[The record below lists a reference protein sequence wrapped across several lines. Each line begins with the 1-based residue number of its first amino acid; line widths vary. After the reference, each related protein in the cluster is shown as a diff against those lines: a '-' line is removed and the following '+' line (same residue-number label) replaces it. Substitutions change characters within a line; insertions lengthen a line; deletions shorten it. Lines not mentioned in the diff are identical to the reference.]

1 MSSDH
6 NVIYSLLES
15 FDRDDRSATEDFH
28 EASKL
33 VPGGNKA
40 FIRRTSLFIHAL
52 PLRHL
57 VTRAWKDY
65 SGRRSLPLPA
75 ASLPPITLESALRT
89 RRSLSNVAQAF
100 GEAPLSLEQVASI
113 LGLSYGITGSARRSG
128 PHDPEQPFR
137 AAASAGGLYPLE
149 IYPVVLDV
157 DGLASGVYHYSVPDH
172 ALHVLEETDSADAFI
187 ATLPQQDPWRL
198 ASVVFVV
205 TAVLERPLSKYLQR
219 GYRMAMNDC
228 GALIQNLYLTTTGVG
243 AIGCALAGFYD
254 DRLGNLLEID
264 NVNEVVALCFVAGSV
279 PGEAG

>member
-40 FIRRTSLFIHAL
+40 FIRRTSLFMHAL

-65 SGRRSLPLPA
+65 SGRRSVPLPA
-75 ASLPPITLESALRT
+75 ASLPPMSLESALRN
-89 RRSLSNVAQAF
+89 RRSLSNVAPAF
-100 GEAPLSLEQVASI
+100 GAQPMSLDQLASI

-149 IYPVVLDV
+149 IYPVVFNV
-157 DGLASGVYHYSVPDH
+157 DGLPSGIYHYSVRDH
-172 ALHVLEETDSADAFI
+172 ALDVLAETDDASAFL
-187 ATLPQQDPWRL
+187 ATLPQQDPWST
-198 ASVVFVV
+198 ASVAFVV
-205 TAVLERPLSKYLQR
+205 TAVLERPLSKYLHR

-254 DRLGNLLEID
+254 DRLGDLLGID
-264 NVNEVVALCFVAGSV
+264 NVNEVVALCYVAGSL
-279 PGEAG
+279 PGQAK